1 MIKKDFFNIVLLGAP
16 GSGKGTQADLIKRR
30 YHLHHVSTGDLYRQE
45 IAAGTELGLIAKDLI
60 DRGELCPDELTLN
73 MLYDYLSHHTRT
85 KGFILDGVP
94 RTIQQAKM
102 MEGEGFDHI
111 IDIKMAIYIKVEKD
125 IVAERLFKRAEL
137 IGRSD
142 DSPEVIK
149 QRIINYENLTYP
161 VAKYFRQKGLLHK
174 IDGMR
179 PIEQVFQDICQAI
192 DSHCQNCQK
201 PQ

>member
-30 YHLHHVSTGDLYRQE
+30 YNLHHVSTGDLYRQE
-45 IAAGTELGLIAKDLI
+45 IAAGTELGITAKELI
-60 DRGELCPDELTLN
+60 DKGELCPDELTLN
-73 MLYDYLSHHTRT
+73 MLYEYLSHHTRT

-179 PIEQVFQDICQAI
+179 PIEEVFHDICQAI
-192 DSHCQNCQK
+192 DSHLESGHKTQ
-201 PQ
+201 

>member
-30 YHLHHVSTGDLYRQE
+30 YNLHHVSTGDLYRKE
-45 IAAGTELGLIAKDLI
+45 IAAGTDLGLMAKELI
-60 DRGELCPDELTLN
+60 DRGALCPDELTLN
-73 MLYDYLSHHTRT
+73 MLYHYLSHHTRT

-94 RTIQQAKM
+94 RTIQQAHM
-102 MEGEGFDHI
+102 MEGVGFEHI
-111 IDIKMAIYIKVEKD
+111 IDIKMAVYIKVEKD

-137 IGRSD
+137 IGRTD

-161 VAKYFRQKGLLHK
+161 VAKYFRKKGLLYK

-179 PIEQVFQDICQAI
+179 SIEEVFQDICKAI
-192 DSHCQNCQK
+192 DSHCQNCIK
-201 PQ
+201 S

>member
-45 IAAGTELGLIAKDLI
+45 IAAGTELGVTAKELI

-73 MLYDYLSHHTRT
+73 MLYEYLSHHTRT

-125 IVAERLFKRAEL
+125 IVAERLYKRAEL

-192 DSHCQNCQK
+192 DEKLLS
-201 PQ
+201 

>member
-1 MIKKDFFNIVLLGAP
+1 
-16 GSGKGTQADLIKRR
+16 
-30 YHLHHVSTGDLYRQE
+30 
-45 IAAGTELGLIAKDLI
+45 
-60 DRGELCPDELTLN
+60 
-73 MLYDYLSHHTRT
+73 
-85 KGFILDGVP
+85 
-94 RTIQQAKM
+94 

>member
-1 MIKKDFFNIVLLGAP
+1 MMKKDFFNIVLLGAP

-45 IAAGTELGLIAKDLI
+45 IAAGTELGITAKELI
-60 DRGELCPDELTLN
+60 DKGELCPDELTLN
-73 MLYDYLSHHTRT
+73 MLYEYLSQHTRT

-179 PIEQVFQDICQAI
+179 PVEEVFHDICQAI
-192 DSHCQNCQK
+192 DSHLQNDYKTQ
-201 PQ
+201 

>member
-1 MIKKDFFNIVLLGAP
+1 MKKDFFNIVLLGAP

-45 IAAGTELGLIAKDLI
+45 IAAGTELGITAKELI
-60 DRGELCPDELTLN
+60 DKGELCPDELTLN
-73 MLYDYLSHHTRT
+73 MLYEYLSQHTRT

-179 PIEQVFQDICQAI
+179 PVEEVFHDICQAI
-192 DSHCQNCQK
+192 DSHLQNDYKTQ
-201 PQ
+201 